1 MHSLYEYVLE
11 GYYMK
16 DLHKETWNLYLEEN
30 TTIDGKDRSSI
41 EECHP
46 VTSSSSYLLLDLN

>member
-1 MHSLYEYVLE
+1 
-11 GYYMK
+11 MK